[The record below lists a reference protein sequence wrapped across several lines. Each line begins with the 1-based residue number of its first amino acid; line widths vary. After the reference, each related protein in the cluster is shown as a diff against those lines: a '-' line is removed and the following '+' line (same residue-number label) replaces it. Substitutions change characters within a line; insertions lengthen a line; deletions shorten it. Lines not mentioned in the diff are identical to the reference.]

1 MGLSGRE
8 QTVGES
14 SGWRGPAAPLAVLCW
29 GMPVGDSEGV
39 AAWPATT
46 FMLALAG
53 GVIVCL
59 ILVAIT
65 LVRVRRQRLQIEDLV
80 ARLDKVEPAE
90 LGPKASPVVDL
101 GPLPPGHSGTA
112 SPTHRP
118 TPSGDVLAGRTSYI
132 EAMVEGASAE
142 AKSLSDRVILCIHDN
157 LHRPLTP
164 GQLAEELRVSLRT
177 LQRVLAATL
186 DCTPR
191 QLIFAMKMRAAR
203 RLLLSGDYRVNEV
216 AYRLGFSS
224 PGHFS
229 TRFRSFYRMPPSR
242 LLRSTRDLHAGPERD
257 EDTGVVN

>member
-1 MGLSGRE
+1 
-8 QTVGES
+8 
-14 SGWRGPAAPLAVLCW
+14 
-29 GMPVGDSEGV
+29 
-39 AAWPATT
+39 
-46 FMLALAG
+46 
-53 GVIVCL
+53 
-59 ILVAIT
+59 
-65 LVRVRRQRLQIEDLV
+65 
-80 ARLDKVEPAE
+80 
-90 LGPKASPVVDL
+90 
-101 GPLPPGHSGTA
+101 
-112 SPTHRP
+112 
-118 TPSGDVLAGRTSYI
+118 
-132 EAMVEGASAE
+132 MVEGASAE
-142 AKSLSDRVILCIHDN
+142 AKSLSDRVILCIHHN
-157 LHRPLTP
+157 LHRSLTP

-242 LLRSTRDLHAGPERD
+242 LLRSTRDLHTGPKRD